1 MEAPS
6 PGMNGTLSDTA
17 RIDTPREG
25 LKGLLSIPLYSNACY
40 LIADTAAVS
49 LLGFAF
55 WVLVAKLYTPTEVG
69 LASATIAAVILL
81 ARLSSLGFGYGLI
94 RFLPGAGGRSNT
106 LINSCF
112 TIAGLTSL
120 VVALVFVTGLGFWS
134 PALVY
139 IRQPIFST
147 CFVFVTVMY
156 TLFLL
161 IDQTFIARRCAKY
174 VLFKNATAGLLKLA
188 VAVALVVLLSS
199 FGIFASWGLAIFVVT
214 AIALFQFL
222 PRAQRGY
229 VPIPT
234 VCKKTVNNMIH
245 FSLGNHIAELL
256 WFAPLVLFPLM
267 VINILGAET
276 NAYFYI
282 AWIIAQTLFTI
293 PMAISYSLFA
303 EGSHE
308 EGLLWSNT
316 IKSVK
321 LCLLILIPAIVV
333 LLVLGDE
340 LLLLF
345 GRSYSES
352 GAILLRILVLSTIP
366 VTINFIC
373 LSVMRV
379 KKNTKGVMLVSAS
392 IACLALSSGYIL
404 MTRIGLPGVGV
415 GWLAAQTVVAITVVL
430 LLSRS
435 RHRSAITI
443 TEQHPG

>member
-1 MEAPS
+1 MS
-6 PGMNGTLSDTA
+6 MNGTLSDTVRTA
-17 RIDTPREG
+17 TSRKG
-25 LKGLLSIPLYSNACY
+25 LKGRLSIPLYSNACY
-40 LIADTAAVS
+40 LIADTAVVS

-55 WVLVAKLYTPTEVG
+55 WVLMAKLYTPAEVG

-81 ARLSSLGFGYGLI
+81 ARLSGLGFGYGLI

-120 VVALVFVTGLGFWS
+120 VAALVFLTGLNFWS

-139 IRQPIFST
+139 IRQPIFATS
-147 CFVFVTVMY
+147 FVFVTVMY

-188 VAVALVVLLSS
+188 AAVALVVLLSA
-199 FGIFASWGLAIFVVT
+199 FGIFASWGLAISVAL

-222 PRAQRGY
+222 PQAQRGY

-234 VCKKTVNNMIH
+234 VCKEIVNDMIH

-256 WFAPLVLFPLM
+256 WFAPLTLFPLM

-282 AWIIAQTLFTI
+282 AWVIAQMLFAI
-293 PMAISYSLFA
+293 PMAVSYSLFA

-308 EGLLWSNT
+308 EGLLRSNT

-321 LCLLILIPAIVV
+321 LCLLILVPAIVV
-333 LLVLGDE
+333 LFVLGDK
-340 LLLLF
+340 LLLFF

-352 GAILLRILVLSTIP
+352 GAILLRILAVSAIP

-379 KKNTKGVMLVSAS
+379 KKNTKGLMLVSAS
-392 IACLALSSGYIL
+392 IACLALGSGYIL
-404 MTRIGLPGVGV
+404 MTKVGLPGVGV
-415 GWLAAQTVVAITVVL
+415 GWIAAQTVVAIIVVL
-430 LLSRS
+430 LLSHS
-435 RHRSAITI
+435 RHRLTSAA
-443 TEQHPG
+443 